1 MEIIANL
8 LSRPKNFIAA
18 LISGITAFISIIGT
32 ISASAVAL
40 KKCIQLIILIH
51 CLKMFLLLFL
61 LKNLLIR
68 ALLIGLTHW
77 KKLSDT

>member
-40 KKCIQLIILIH
+40 IQMHTADNTNTLSKNVSVAILTQQSIDKGFVDRVNT
-51 CLKMFLLLFL
+51 LEE
-61 LKNLLIR
+61 
-68 ALLIGLTHW
+68 AV
-77 KKLSDT
+77 